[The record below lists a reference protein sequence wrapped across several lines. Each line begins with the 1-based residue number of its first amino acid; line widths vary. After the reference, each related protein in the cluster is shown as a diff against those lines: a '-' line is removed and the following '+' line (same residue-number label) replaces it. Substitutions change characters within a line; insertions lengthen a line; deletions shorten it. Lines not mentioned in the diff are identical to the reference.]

1 MNRRTFVGRTL
12 LTGAALAANGLTG
25 AEPVEPAS
33 PRPIILGAPL
43 THSDW
48 ILKPGMAWGI
58 DGVRHMLDQC
68 KECGWTRVYWRVL
81 DGGRALYRS
90 KLLRPQGK
98 WDDDNFWQPQTEE
111 DRALLERFTPGM
123 SPERRAELLKKFQAL
138 DYAGFDSLAAAVRYG
153 RQIGLEIHAW
163 ISINEDDHGWGI
175 RSEFSKKHPE
185 FRWRKRDGKI
195 YRSQLSF
202 AFREV
207 RQYKLAILK
216 EILGYDISGIF
227 LDWIRTGD
235 VRDNPQTDSAGV
247 ADSGYEALA
256 PFKKKYGVDP
266 HEVPN
271 GDERWVRLRAEPQTE
286 FMRAARDLVRGDRR
300 RLPIAAL
307 VGHPWHYRGEQN
319 KIDGNLRGLLLDV
332 KTWAREGLVDSV
344 VPAGY
349 YRDGGNAELAWRAL
363 REETEGKVNVWTYAW
378 VPTTPAEAGEACAL
392 ADKVGASQVLFWE
405 ADYIDDRTN
414 AQAIKA
420 ALRQRAVPAKLQP
433 SK

>member
-33 PRPIILGAPL
+33 PRPLILGAPL

-48 ILKPGMAWGI
+48 ILKPGMAWGL

-68 KECGWTRVYWRVL
+68 KERGWTRVYWRVL

-138 DYAGFDSLAAAVRYG
+138 DYAGFDTLAAAVRYG

-163 ISINEDDHGWGI
+163 VSINEDAHGWGI

-185 FRWRKRDGKI
+185 FRWRKRDGTM
-195 YRSQLSF
+195 YHSQLSF
-202 AFREV
+202 AFRDV
-207 RQYKLAILK
+207 RQYKLAILE

-271 GDERWVRLRAEPQTE
+271 GDERWVRLRAERQTE
-286 FMRAARDLVRGDRR
+286 FMRAARDLVRDDRR
-300 RLPIAAL
+300 RLPNAAL
-307 VGHPWHYRGEQN
+307 VNHPWHYRGEQN

-332 KTWAREGLVDSV
+332 KTWAREGLV
-344 VPAGY
+344 
-349 YRDGGNAELAWRAL
+349 
-363 REETEGKVNVWTYAW
+363 
-378 VPTTPAEAGEACAL
+378 
-392 ADKVGASQVLFWE
+392 
-405 ADYIDDRTN
+405 
-414 AQAIKA
+414 
-420 ALRQRAVPAKLQP
+420 
-433 SK
+433 